1 MIQKFNQFINESV
14 SGAQNPLSVHEKIN
28 EPFTDFV
35 ERAQERFNN
44 FMEHITYLLNQ
55 MDKAIGEVMED
66 FDYAVVGEPNIV
78 VASDLQEIEV
88 FFNTNIPNNDD
99 VWKADKS
106 PALDLESRLY
116 SWFKEYENIRT
127 EIYYKPNDEGNCVI
141 ALQAYI
147 IDDDVFEEFTDA
159 IKILGSKYTK

>member
-1 MIQKFNQFINESV
+1 
-14 SGAQNPLSVHEKIN
+14 
-28 EPFTDFV
+28 
-35 ERAQERFNN
+35 
-44 FMEHITYLLNQ
+44 

-88 FFNTNIPNNDD
+88 FINTNIPNNDD

-127 EIYYKPNDEGNCVI
+127 EIYDKPNEEGNCVI
-141 ALQAYI
+141 TLQAYI
-147 IDDDVFEEFTDA
+147 IDDDNFGDFTDA
-159 IKILGSKYTK
+159 LIKMGENY

>member
-35 ERAQERFNN
+35 EKAQERFNN

-88 FFNTNIPNNDD
+88 FINTNIPNNDA
-99 VWKADKS
+99 VWEADES

>member
-1 MIQKFNQFINESV
+1 
-14 SGAQNPLSVHEKIN
+14 
-28 EPFTDFV
+28 
-35 ERAQERFNN
+35 
-44 FMEHITYLLNQ
+44 

-88 FFNTNIPNNDD
+88 FINTNIPNNDA
-99 VWKADKS
+99 VWEADES

-116 SWFKEYENIRT
+116 SWFKDYKNIRT

>member
-1 MIQKFNQFINESV
+1 MIQKFNQFINEST

-28 EPFTDFV
+28 EPFTDFINK
-35 ERAQERFNN
+35 AQERFNN

-78 VASDLQEIEV
+78 VDSDLQEIEV
-88 FFNTNIPNNDD
+88 FINTNIPNNDA
-99 VWKADKS
+99 VWKADES
-106 PALDLESRLY
+106 PALDLESRLN
-116 SWFKEYENIRT
+116 SWFKDYKDIT
-127 EIYYKPNDEGNCVI
+127 AEIYYKANDEGNCVI
-141 ALQAYI
+141 TLRAYI
-147 IDDDVFEEFTDA
+147 IDDDVFGEFTDA

>member
-78 VASDLQEIEV
+78 VDSDLQEIEV
-88 FFNTNIPNNDD
+88 FINTNIPNNDD
-99 VWKADKS
+99 DTDES
-106 PALDLESRLY
+106 PALELESRLN
-116 SWFKEYENIRT
+116 SWFEEYENIRA

-141 ALQAYI
+141 TLQAYI
-147 IDDDVFEEFTDA
+147 IDDDIFGEFTDA